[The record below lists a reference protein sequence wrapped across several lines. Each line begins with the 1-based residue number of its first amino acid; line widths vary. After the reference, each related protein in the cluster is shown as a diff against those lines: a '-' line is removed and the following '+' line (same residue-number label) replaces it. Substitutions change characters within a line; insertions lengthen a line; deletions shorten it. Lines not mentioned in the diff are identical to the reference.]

1 VKEGLIMNNMS
12 FLKGMGVG
20 MVVGSMVGMVAMPR
34 KKKFSMG
41 KALKSMGDVV
51 ENVTNAIGL

>member
-1 VKEGLIMNNMS
+1 MM
-12 FLKGMGVG
+12 
-20 MVVGSMVGMVAMPR
+20 VGSMVGMAVTPH